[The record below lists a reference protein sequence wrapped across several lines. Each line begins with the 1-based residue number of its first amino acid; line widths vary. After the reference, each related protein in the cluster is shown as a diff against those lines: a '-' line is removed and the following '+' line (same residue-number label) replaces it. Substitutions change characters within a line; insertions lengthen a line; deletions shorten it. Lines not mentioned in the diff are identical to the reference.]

1 MMAFVKAL
9 LAALGACAAAAPLR
23 APTDKPNVVLI
34 YADDLGF
41 GDPGFNGHPT
51 NDSPHIDGLRARG
64 KRITTWYSGC
74 PVCTGSRAS
83 LMTGRVF
90 SRVGV
95 PGVFGGTSQTGLPLS
110 EVTLADQ
117 FKKAGYATGAVGK
130 WHLGQRE
137 MYLPA
142 ARGFDEYLGIPF
154 SDDMGAG
161 RYSPCGKGGERGE
174 RGAAAAAVD
183 AASASARVFAA
194 AAAPWQRHAAPWEA
208 YVAHGYT
215 QDAAREADA
224 DGDDQ
229 AGNFLP
235 LVAQQRG
242 ASRAEADDGASVA
255 TSVVE
260 QPLDFTT
267 LAAKYAS
274 FATGYAGGSGMKL
287 RPSLSGTRASRP
299 TT

>member
-130 WHLGQRE
+130 RHLGQRE
-137 MYLPA
+137 MYLPRRAASTSTSASRSPTTWARAATRPA
-142 ARGFDEYLGIPF
+142 AR
-154 SDDMGAG
+154 
-161 RYSPCGKGGERGE
+161 
-174 RGAAAAAVD
+174 AASRARLS
-183 AASASARVFAA
+183 AASAASARPRPRPSTPRRRRRAFAA

-208 YVAHGYT
+208 YARTATRRTRRARGGRGRRRPGG
-215 QDAAREADA
+215 QLPAARRAA
-224 DGDDQ
+224 
-229 AGNFLP
+229 ARR
-235 LVAQQRG
+235 V
-242 ASRAEADDGASVA
+242 AEADDARRSRRASSSSRS
-255 TSVVE
+255 TSRR
-260 QPLDFTT
+260 
-267 LAAKYAS
+267 S
-274 FATGYAGGSGMKL
+274 RRS
-287 RPSLSGTRASRP
+287 TRASRRA
-299 TT
+299 TRAGRG

>member
-161 RYSPCGKGGERGE
+161 RYSPCGIVRTLPRGLLQQ
-174 RGAAAAAVD
+174 A
-183 AASASARVFAA
+183 
-194 AAAPWQRHAAPWEA
+194 WLLLRH
-208 YVAHGYT
+208 YLS
-215 QDAAREADA
+215 
-224 DGDDQ
+224 
-229 AGNFLP
+229 FLISETP
-235 LVAQQRG
+235 VESYRPPQTVQKE
-242 ASRAEADDGASVA
+242 ASR
-255 TSVVE
+255 
-260 QPLDFTT
+260 
-267 LAAKYAS
+267 
-274 FATGYAGGSGMKL
+274 
-287 RPSLSGTRASRP
+287 
-299 TT
+299 

>member
-51 NDSPHIDGLRARG
+51 NDSPHLDALRARG

-83 LMTGRVF
+83 LMTGRVY

-117 FKKAGYATGAVGK
+117 FKTAGYATAAVGK
-130 WHLGQRE
+130 WHLGQRA

-142 ARGFDEYLGIPF
+142 SRGFDEYLGIPF

-161 RYSPCGKGGERGE
+161 RYSPCGKGGARGE
-174 RGAAAAAVD
+174 RGARGGAPRRARRAAAEAAAPRPRPSTPRRRRRASSPPRPRRGSATPRRGRRTSRTATRRTRRARRTRTATTRRATSCARRAAARRVARGGRRRRVGRDERRRAAARLHDSRRSTRAAAA
-183 AASASARVFAA
+183 
-194 AAAPWQRHAAPWEA
+194 
-208 YVAHGYT
+208 
-215 QDAAREADA
+215 
-224 DGDDQ
+224 
-229 AGNFLP
+229 
-235 LVAQQRG
+235 
-242 ASRAEADDGASVA
+242 
-255 TSVVE
+255 
-260 QPLDFTT
+260 
-267 LAAKYAS
+267 
-274 FATGYAGGSGMKL
+274 
-287 RPSLSGTRASRP
+287 TRAGRG
-299 TT
+299 